1 MIHGMLAVYTREM
14 MILRRRLTRQ
24 IPSWSVS
31 PLLYLVA
38 FGYAMGRHV
47 AVDGHTYMEFLLP
60 GLMAMAS
67 MTQAFGIS
75 SEINIARFYWHIFEE
90 IQAAPVSDT
99 AYVGGEVLAGM
110 TRGFLAVCIILI
122 FGRLFGVS
130 QCYPPLLFVAIL
142 MNSFVFASMAVGI
155 AMLVK
160 SHADQSL
167 VTNFVITPMAF
178 LGGTFFPLKSLP
190 LWAQKAL
197 YFLPLTHASKAIRAA
212 SFGHPPEALSYVVLA
227 GVGSVFFTLA
237 VYFVRKSKD

>member
-1 MIHGMLAVYTREM
+1 MIHGMLAVYLREM

-47 AVDGHTYMEFLLP
+47 AVDGHTYMEFLIP
-60 GLMAMAS
+60 GLVAMAS
-67 MTQAFGIS
+67 MVQAFGIS

-99 AYVGGEVLAGM
+99 AYVSGEVLAGM
-110 TRGFLAVCIILI
+110 TRAFLAVCIILL
-122 FGRLFGVS
+122 FGFLFGVKQS
-130 QCYPPLLFVAIL
+130 YPPLFFAAIFL
-142 MNSFVFASMAVGI
+142 NSFVFASLAVAM

-178 LGGTFFPLKSLP
+178 LGGTFFPIHSLP
-190 LWAQKAL
+190 SWAQKIL
-197 YFLPLTHASKAIRAA
+197 YFLPLTHASKAIRASSYGQSPETV
-212 SFGHPPEALSYVVLA
+212 SFAVLG
-227 GVGSVFFTLA
+227 GVGLAFFTLA
-237 VYFVRKSKD
+237 VFFVSKAKD

>member
-1 MIHGMLAVYTREM
+1 MIQGMLAVYYREM

-24 IPSWSVS
+24 IPSWCVS

-38 FGYAMGRHV
+38 FGYAMGKHV
-47 AVDGHTYMEFLLP
+47 AVDGHTYMEFLIP
-60 GLMAMAS
+60 GLIAMTS
-67 MTQAFGIS
+67 MTQSFAIS

-90 IQAAPVSDT
+90 IQAAPVSDA
-99 AYVGGEVLAGM
+99 AYVAGEVMAGM

-122 FGRLFGVS
+122 FGRVFGVAQS
-130 QCYPPLLFVAIL
+130 YNPMFFAVVLL
-142 MNSFVFASMAVGI
+142 NSFIFASLAVGI

-190 LWAQKAL
+190 VWAQTVVHL
-197 YFLPLTHASKAIRAA
+197 LPLTHASKAIRAA
-212 SFGHPPEALSYVVLA
+212 SFGQTPETSSLLILIIVGLLFFSLA
-227 GVGSVFFTLA
+227 VFF
-237 VYFVRKSKD
+237 VSKAKD